1 MAKVFIL
8 NQEAELEEFFIIYNN
23 KFSETDHLFSV
34 EHKLLWSESMLR
46 DLKSR
51 HAGTDVFSITKPF
64 TTDPHWHMD
73 AEQRLILSG
82 KGHFF
87 VPTKTKFIVVEAEPG
102 DLIWLSPA
110 LQHWFDTD
118 SITAVRFFEHEKKH
132 VEQKNN
138 LTADIEKMYSILKHG
153 FRPKIQ

>member
-8 NQEAELEEFFIIYNN
+8 NQQAELEEFFIIHNT
-23 KFSETDHLFSV
+23 KFSESDHLFSV
-34 EHKLLWSESMLR
+34 EHKLSWTNNMLR

-51 HAGTDVFSITKPF
+51 HVGTDVFSITKPF
-64 TTDPHWHMD
+64 TTDPHWHLD

-87 VPTKTKFIVVEAEPG
+87 VPTKTKFIVVEVEAG

-118 SITAVRFFEHEKKH
+118 GVTAVRFFEYEQKH

-138 LTADIEKMYSILKHG
+138 LTNEITLMYSILKHG
-153 FRPKIQ
+153 FRPKI